1 MIVIFIEAYRF
12 KEGGLFS
19 KSSAVLLES
28 FQRKRFPSCS
38 YFRRIARP
46 EPPDVAAWIQAN
58 NLLKSPPF
66 RLESFDMFDEMV
78 QGCMVMP
85 MAAKPLPW
93 DSPELAALVAY
104 VEQQQKTFKPAQR

>member
-12 KEGGLFS
+12 KEGGVFS

-46 EPPDVAAWIQAN
+46 EPPDVAIPG
-58 NLLKSPPF
+58 LTSIEDGI
-66 RLESFDMFDEMV
+66 RV
-78 QGCMVMP
+78 
-85 MAAKPLPW
+85 
-93 DSPELAALVAY
+93 
-104 VEQQQKTFKPAQR
+104 